1 MKKHA
6 FTRVWLGLAVVWG
19 LASATVAVA
28 RPTSGGD
35 DNRTPAAP
43 EPEIIVMAVSGLVL
57 GGGYVLWRRRS
68 RKSPN
73 T

>member
-1 MKKHA
+1 MKRHA
-6 FTRVWLGLAVVWG
+6 FTRFWLGLTVAWG
-19 LASATVAVA
+19 LTSTAVAVA

-43 EPEIIVMAVSGLVL
+43 EPEILVMVASGLAL

-68 RKSPN
+68 RK
-73 T
+73 